1 MGISKAIYT
10 TSLTIIKSI
19 LKSRTEDDIEKD
31 LIDHFAGIISDSG
44 TVDAISNKISD
55 IVKTYRK
62 NSLPPSDSTIASD
75 AISRFSQ
82 EQIEPLIFL
91 HYREGRD
98 RFAKALWDISI
109 VWLNKNYSDSE
120 MNETAVQDCFLTA
133 ARLLFDIVTASDEFH
148 QEVAMRTYENTSQL
162 MQAVNQLQQPVPQSG
177 DPVASP
183 TTDADTTTCFEFEIS
198 PDGQLK
204 PLSLDT
210 KNSMRKW
217 FIKKYHLPK
226 ITVKVKESSKC
237 IAQEEL
243 DMLERK
249 VERGGDLTDQE
260 EHRFNELSANV
271 EHFTTY
277 EKIKAVACSFFLND
291 HDMHSF
297 LNFKSYLDLLPHLA
311 AILSDY
317 KHKFV
322 YRLMNDRNY
331 TTLDFSIAPSP
342 YCHDYFLG
350 FIETERLSDALG
362 EPYFPTTYLYHTNDC
377 VVGMTREAIAS
388 QLRFYYLFLAEEI
401 ITFGFTDIEKE
412 PRAMNFL
419 GFRVGLH

>member
-31 LIDHFAGIISDSG
+31 LIDHFAGIISDSS

-133 ARLLFDIVTASDEFH
+133 ARLLFDIVTSSDEFH

-162 MQAVNQLQQPVPQSG
+162 MQSVNQLQQSVPQTG
-177 DPVASP
+177 DTAPSP
-183 TTDADTTTCFEFEIS
+183 ITDTDATPCFEFEIS
-198 PDGQLK
+198 PEGQLK
-204 PLSLDT
+204 PLSLAT

-217 FIKKYHLPK
+217 FINKFCLPK
-226 ITVKVKESSKC
+226 VTVKVIESSKC

-243 DMLERK
+243 DMLDRK
-249 VERGGDLTDQE
+249 VENGGNLTIQE
-260 EHRFNELSANV
+260 EHRFNDLSANV

-277 EKIKAVACSFFLND
+277 EKIKAIACSYFFND
-291 HDMHSF
+291 HEMHSF
-297 LNFKSYLDLLPHLA
+297 LGFKTYLDLLPHLEG
-311 AILSDY
+311 ILSDY
-317 KHKFV
+317 HHKLIF
-322 YRLMNDRNY
+322 RLMNDRNY
-331 TTLDFSIAPSP
+331 TTLDFSIDPSP

-350 FIETERLSDALG
+350 FIETERLSEALG
-362 EPYFPTTYLYHTNDC
+362 ESYFPTTYLFHTNDY
-377 VVGMTREAIAS
+377 VIEMTREAIAS

-401 ITFGFTDIEKE
+401 IKFGFTDIEKE
-412 PRAMNFL
+412 PRVMNFL
-419 GFRVGLH
+419 NFRVGLH